1 MSKYKVGDKVRVRKD
16 LCVYVGYGS
25 CTFVY
30 GMRNYCGKEV
40 IISCIDDCGR
50 YRIKEDNMHWYWT
63 DEMFEGLAKELKS
76 SNEEVGSIEKDTSH
90 YYVKNV
96 DNTMKLIYN
105 IIEVAS
111 ETKTQAVLMFNVLK
125 YLIRWN
131 RKDGIIDLKK
141 AKDYLERLIN
151 EVENEQNT
159 KE

>member
-1 MSKYKVGDKVRVRKD
+1 
-16 LCVYVGYGS
+16 
-25 CTFVY
+25 
-30 GMRNYCGKEV
+30 MR
-40 IISCIDDCGR
+40 
-50 YRIKEDNMHWYWT
+50 
-63 DEMFEGLAKELKS
+63 
-76 SNEEVGSIEKDTSH
+76 SNEEVGTIEKDTSH
-90 YYVKNV
+90 YYIKDVN
-96 DNTMKLIYN
+96 NTMRLIYN

-131 RKDGIIDLKK
+131 RKDGLIDLKK